1 MQLAEYVKNPWKC
14 VAAEQICFYTHILF
28 RAVNNFTFPH
38 LYHVPFSAPTGIVD
52 FGGLVLPVLNLVSN
66 FATLDGIFTVV
77 PCGL

>member
-1 MQLAEYVKNPWKC
+1 MSKILGSALLPNRS
-14 VAAEQICFYTHILF
+14 ASIHTHILF
-28 RAVNNFTFPH
+28 RTVNNFTFPH
-38 LYHVPFSAPTGIVD
+38 LIHVPFSAPTGTVN